1 MPFANSSQ
9 PETIK
14 FLNALREK
22 FRRPPLEMPPPEPK
36 IAPPSPTIQ
45 LNLGD
50 YLRQKRR

>member
-1 MPFANSSQ
+1 MPFANPSQ

-22 FRRPPLEMPPPEPK
+22 FHRPPLEMPPPK
-36 IAPPSPTIQ
+36 IAPPSPAIQ